1 MNFEINGK
9 IIELYQTQE
18 ISERFR
24 KREFVLE
31 VEEIRGAMNF
41 TELIKFQTI
50 QDRTAI
56 LDSFSIGDNVK
67 VSFGIKGRK
76 WEKDGKISYFTNL
89 EAWRI
94 EAVQTEMA
102 PPQMQPPD
110 DGLMPPPDDQQDD
123 LPF

>member
-9 IIELYQTQE
+9 IIELYETQE

-24 KREFVLE
+24 KREFVIE

-41 TELIKFQTI
+41 TEHIKFQTI
-50 QDRTAI
+50 QDRTAL
-56 LDSFSIGDNVK
+56 LDGFSIGDVVK
-67 VSFGIKGRK
+67 ISFGIKGRR
-76 WEKDGKISYFTNL
+76 WEKDGKVSYFTNL

-94 EAVQTEMA
+94 EPAATEA
-102 PPQMQPPD
+102 GQPNASPPE
-110 DGLMPPPDDQQDD
+110 DGLMPPPDEQDD